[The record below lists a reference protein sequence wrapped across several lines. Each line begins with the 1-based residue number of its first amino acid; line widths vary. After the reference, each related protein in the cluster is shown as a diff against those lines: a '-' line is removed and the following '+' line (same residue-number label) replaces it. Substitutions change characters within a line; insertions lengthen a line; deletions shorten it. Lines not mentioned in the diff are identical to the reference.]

1 MILALYTFD
10 CFALLAMTQNT
21 AYKNIHCLIE
31 RSATSHNFHN
41 LPNHLK
47 RILIFQNHLYN
58 LLFKCRIA
66 HNHSLD
72 SVLNRLLGA

>member
-1 MILALYTFD
+1 MRLQNDKTGIPCPLIATLTPT
-10 CFALLAMTQNT
+10 MTQADKERANT
-21 AYKNIHCLIE
+21 QHDKPTN
-31 RSATSHNFHN
+31 N